1 MQEDFLLESYDYF
14 LPKELIA
21 NYPATP
27 RESAKLMVY
36 DRKKDEIFHT
46 DFYHIFDF
54 IPQKALVVLNDTK
67 VIKARIYGHKPSGG
81 SLEFLYHREIGQ
93 DSYLVQIKGRVKEN
107 LRVVFADGY
116 ESIIKELREDGYR
129 VVSFFHKDVLLDLKG
144 VLDMLEKI
152 GHTPLPPY
160 IKRVDEKLDL
170 SEYQSVFA
178 KNLGAVAAPTASLH
192 FSDVALERLKTE
204 FSHCFLTLH
213 IGAGTFNAVEA
224 KDIRHHHIHTER
236 LTIPLESMEKI
247 DNAKS
252 ILCIGTTALRSVEYY
267 ARLKNINKKEDLYAQ
282 CDIFLHPGNSVSRVN
297 HLLTNFHLPKS
308 SLIMLVS
315 SMVGVKKCRELYEIA
330 IANQYRFYSYGDG
343 MLIL

>member
-1 MQEDFLLESYDYF
+1 MHEDFSLHSYDYF

-21 NYPATP
+21 DYPAIP
-27 RESAKLMVY
+27 KESAKLMVY
-36 DRKKDEIFHT
+36 DRKNDEIFHS

-54 IPQKALVVLNDTK
+54 IPKESLIVLNDTK
-67 VIKARIYGHKPSGG
+67 VIKARIYGRKKSGG
-81 SLEFLYHREIGQ
+81 NIELLYHQEIGQ
-93 DSYLVQIKGRVKEN
+93 NSYLVQIKGKVKEGTHISLVN
-107 LRVVFADGY
+107 GY
-116 ESIIKELREDGYR
+116 ESVIEETRDDGYR
-129 VVSFFHKDVLLDLKG
+129 IVKFFYQGSELNLKG
-144 VLDMLEKI
+144 VLEMLDKI

-160 IKRVDEKLDL
+160 IKRPDEKLDI

-192 FSDVALERLKTE
+192 FSPTALQRLKKE

-213 IGAGTFNAVEA
+213 VGAGTFSAVEA
-224 KDIRHHHIHTER
+224 QDIRSHQIHSER
-236 LTIPLESMEKI
+236 LVLSPMSMEKI

-252 ILCIGTTALRSVEYY
+252 ILCVGTTALRSVEYY
-267 ARLKNINKKEDLYAQ
+267 ARLKNINKEKTLYSE
-282 CDIFLHPGNSVSRVN
+282 CDVFLHPGNKVIKAN

-315 SMVGVKKCRELYEIA
+315 SMIGVQKCKELYEIA
-330 IANQYRFYSYGDG
+330 IENKYRFYSYGDG